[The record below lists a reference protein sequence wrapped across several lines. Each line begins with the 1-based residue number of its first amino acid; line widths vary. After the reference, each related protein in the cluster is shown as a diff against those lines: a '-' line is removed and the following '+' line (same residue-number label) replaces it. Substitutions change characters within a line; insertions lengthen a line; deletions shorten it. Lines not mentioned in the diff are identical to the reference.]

1 MQRVPTDSNDKPR
14 QDIKIKKSGMM
25 KPKEATP
32 APTTNPEETKEGV
45 KEVAKEAA
53 PVGEVKK
60 V

>member
-25 KPKEATP
+25 KPKEATQ

-53 PVGEVKK
+53 PFGEVKK